1 MILLRI
7 LILALKDFTKEFLLD
22 FTKIFTKD
30 FITDL
35 LCVHEF

>member
-7 LILALKDFTKEFLLD
+7 LPLKDFTKEFLLD

-30 FITDL
+30 FITNL
-35 LCVHEF
+35 LCMHEF